1 MIKYIPQAWLNYHR
15 KSTVG
20 WSIHNIILDF
30 TGGLLSFSQLILDAA
45 RSGNVAEAFGNPVK
59 LGLGLVSIA
68 FDLLFMLQHYILY
81 TDRYDPQ
88 NVEALLRRQDTPEY
102 GSTDGSDRIS
112 V

>member
-1 MIKYIPQAWLNYHR
+1 MIKYIPQTWINYCR

-30 TGGLLSFSQLILDAA
+30 TGGILSFSQLILDAA

-59 LGLGLVSIA
+59 LGLGLVSIG
-68 FDLLFMLQHYILY
+68 FDLMFMLQHYILY

-88 NVEALLRRQDTPEY
+88 NLEDALRQQHTFEY
-102 GSTDGSDRIS
+102 GSTDGSDRVS